1 VWLKCKC
8 DRPPG
13 LFGWAFGP
21 RNFAK
26 NPPRRTNIEHGVEK
40 RRGFSTLS
48 LRLNLLFLALP
59 LLAQTPLID
68 TGFDHFYNLEYPEA
82 IADFSKAEAQ
92 SPNDPE
98 MHNHVAQCL
107 VFQEMFRNGALESE
121 MVNGNNSFLRRP
133 KMNPSPETEKRFLDE
148 ISKALSLAQ
157 ASLAKNPNDAAA
169 LYAMGVSYGLRSN
182 FYWVVKKAWH
192 DSLRDATN
200 ARHAHSRV
208 EELEPDNVDARLVEG
223 LDDYIVGS
231 LPFQYRML
239 GFLIGIHGDKEKGIR
254 LVKDV
259 AEHGKIDRADA
270 EILLGALYRRENK
283 PQLVAPLVLDLIH
296 RYPRNFI
303 LRLELAQMYSMAGDK
318 AHSIEAVEEVARLKR
333 THAPGYD
340 RVPWEKIYFQEG
352 IIQFWYRDLD
362 QALDNLTKVT
372 AAADEVDLNTGV
384 SAYLRIGQIYDM
396 KGQHAQA
403 VTFYKKAIAYAPE
416 SDAAQESKRYLS
428 APYHRG

>member
-1 VWLKCKC
+1 
-8 DRPPG
+8 
-13 LFGWAFGP
+13 
-21 RNFAK
+21 
-26 NPPRRTNIEHGVEK
+26 VE
-40 RRGFSTLS
+40 S
-48 LRLNLLFLALP
+48 
-59 LLAQTPLID
+59 
-68 TGFDHFYNLEYPEA
+68 GFDHFYN
-82 IADFSKAEAQ
+82 
-92 SPNDPE
+92 PE
-98 MHNHVAQCL
+98 MHNHLAQCL

-148 ISKALSLAQ
+148 ISKALTLTQ

-208 EELEPDNVDARLVEG
+208 EELQPDNVDARLVEG

-239 GFLIGIHGDKEKGIR
+239 GFLIGIHGDKEKGIA

-259 AEHGKIDRADA
+259 AEHGKTDRADA

-283 PQLVAPLVLDLIH
+283 PQLVVPLVLDLIH

-362 QALDNLTKVT
+362 QALDNLTKVA

-396 KGQHAQA
+396 KGQHNQA
-403 VTFYKKAIAYAPE
+403 VPFYKKAIAYAPE
-416 SDAAQESKRYLS
+416 SDAAQESKKYLS